1 MKERLKHEA
10 PGQDITEICYTDYH
24 ASIRWE
30 EEGEEF
36 SWNNQLY
43 DVARIVVK
51 NGKTWLLCLADGKEE
66 TLLRQ
71 MCAASQHDEKKGSH
85 QGIVKIADDFTL
97 PGNMRIENA
106 CITIPCTYS
115 LYITQLLQPA
125 IPVII
130 PPPRC

>member
-1 MKERLKHEA
+1 MKHQA
-10 PGQDITEICYTDYH
+10 PVKDLEEICYTDNQ

-43 DVARIVVK
+43 DVARIVSR
-51 NGKTWLLCLADGKEE
+51 NGKTWLLCLEDGKEE

-71 MCAASQHDEKKGSH
+71 MCAASQHDEKKSSH
-85 QGIVKIADDFTL
+85 HGMAKIADDFTL
-97 PGNMRIENA
+97 PGSILLASDGIIVPRM
-106 CITIPCTYS
+106 YS
-115 LYITQLLQPA
+115 SYMTQLLQPA
-125 IPVII
+125 MTVTV